1 MGCYVVPYSWN
12 YTQNNIFGLPNSG
25 RVSDYSTFKLE
36 AASAQSGLFYDVS
49 FGVEGSIG
57 SVIVFAVVLAV
68 IIFITRG
75 KGEKH
80 DYWAEV

>member
-1 MGCYVVPYSWN
+1 MWFHTLWN

-49 FGVEGSIG
+49 FGGEGSIG

-68 IIFITRG
+68 IIFINRG